1 MEQRTQNIINVIKN
15 PPLMGYE
22 AGDMTSAV
30 IRYMSEECACPIE
43 YYTDDIVIGILKEAF
58 ADFISCCDNPEYYV
72 KQLMNYIVPENFLL
86 KPKSLKDSILLTL
99 LLVQVRNNG
108 KYINGFDDKINQL
121 DSKHFMDL
129 FY

>member
-15 PPLMGYE
+15 PSLMGCE
-22 AGDMTSAV
+22 AGDMENAV
-30 IRYMSEECACPIE
+30 IRYMSKECACPIE
-43 YYTDDIVIGILKEAF
+43 YYTDDIIIGILKTAF

-72 KQLMNYIVPENFLL
+72 KQLMNHIVPENFLL

-108 KYINGFDDKINQL
+108 KYINGFDDRINQL
-121 DSKHFMDL
+121 DSKHFVID
-129 FY
+129 